1 MVEKM
6 KVNRFWKNICHFHMK
21 NTTKFCQI
29 SLFFSKKIT
38 IFFDKFSDIFPK
50 SIYFCF
56 KMVEKMKVTMNLS
69 FPHEKHYFFCQIY
82 LFFPKKI
89 AIFFDKFN
97 DIFPK
102 SIYFC
107 LKMVKKMK
115 VIMNLSFPHEKH
127 NKILSNFPFFLQK
140 ITIFFD
146 KFSDIFPK
154 SIYFCLKMV
163 EKMKVTMNLSFP
175 HEKH

>member
-6 KVNRFWKNICHFHMK
+6 KVIMNLSFPHEKQQNFV
-21 NTTKFCQI
+21 KFT
-29 SLFFSKKIT
+29 FFSQKKIT

-50 SIYFCF
+50 SIYFCL
-56 KMVEKMKVTMNLS
+56 KMVE
-69 FPHEKHYFFCQIY
+69 
-82 LFFPKKI
+82 
-89 AIFFDKFN
+89 
-97 DIFPK
+97 
-102 SIYFC
+102 
-107 LKMVKKMK
+107 KMK

-127 NKILSNFPFFLQK
+127 NKILSNSPFFLQK

-163 EKMKVTMNLSFP
+163 EKMKV
-175 HEKH
+175 

>member
-1 MVEKM
+1 
-6 KVNRFWKNICHFHMK
+6 MK

-29 SLFFSKKIT
+29 YLFFPKKIT

-50 SIYFCF
+50 SIYFCL
-56 KMVEKMKVTMNLS
+56 KMVEKMKVIRNLS
-69 FPHEKHYFFCQIY
+69 FPHEKHNKILSNL

-89 AIFFDKFN
+89 TIFFDKFS

-115 VIMNLSFPHEKH
+115 VIMNLSFPHEKQQ
-127 NKILSNFPFFLQK
+127 NFVKFPFFSPENGYFSGEKKGNLTK
-140 ITIFFD
+140 FCCFSCGND
-146 KFSDIFPK
+146 KFIITF
-154 SIYFCLKMV
+154 IYF
-163 EKMKVTMNLSFP
+163 
-175 HEKH
+175 